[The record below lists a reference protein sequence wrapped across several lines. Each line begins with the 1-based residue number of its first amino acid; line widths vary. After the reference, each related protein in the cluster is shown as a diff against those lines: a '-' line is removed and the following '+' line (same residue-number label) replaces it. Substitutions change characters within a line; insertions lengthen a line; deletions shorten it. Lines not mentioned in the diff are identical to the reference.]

1 MAQWSKYDSQI
12 GKALNKNPD
21 INNQKL
27 AEKLLGLKRKRS
39 GDSVD
44 LLRTY
49 ISRHRK
55 KLKRKQSP
63 AKVLIFDLQTKVT
76 FGGFGSRTSKQVLS
90 LKIGS
95 FFLGVLSG
103 CLRMRYIVLGLR

>member
-1 MAQWSKYDSQI
+1 MAQWSKYDSEI

-49 ISRHRK
+49 IARFLFLTLRQ
-55 KLKRKQSP
+55 R
-63 AKVLIFDLQTKVT
+63 QTKVT